1 MNKNIHKALYT
12 DGYKERLQQLYL
24 REKEDVTDDGWLP
37 VKKVAF
43 VPLAMMNPE
52 LEGDTVKDKFQRET
66 TRGSADDILHEKKEV
81 QLHEIFEFEKG
92 SSGAR
97 ILIEGRPGSGKTTLT
112 KKIARD
118 WANGI
123 ILTDCTIFILVPLR
137 QLPNKDEVTL
147 EDLVDSGMVDVDISR
162 TEVEDLVFEI
172 EETKGLGV
180 CFALDG
186 VDEYSAAASETG
198 YIYKL
203 FKGKQLSKS
212 CVIITSHPSATI
224 SFRRHASRKWYIEVI
239 GFMSE
244 DVDQYIRE
252 YYREQPEKSQ
262 QLQKYLDNHLNI
274 KYMCYLPVNLAI
286 IVQLFDDLELGE
298 SLPDRETDIYEDFTI
313 NSLVRQ
319 VQTKDGIKPFSIH
332 TLHEIE
338 KLSREA
344 FPPEKKESFYSICE
358 LAFQGY
364 LSGKLVFTER
374 ELPSTTFGLLTTDQ
388 VFAPNQ
394 RGTDKSYSFLHLT
407 FQEFL
412 AAVHLT
418 RLSPEEQ
425 MKFTGEL
432 LQGHKLP
439 EYQKCQKLE
448 EVLKFYAG
456 LTKLKSQHSM
466 EVFKQNTR
474 HCIGISIT
482 FLFESESTEAS
493 KWFVNEVLK
502 GRILVGLHNT
512 SIMTGCDMYNFLALV
527 YVLKHSND
535 AIKEL
540 KMNVYISSEVW
551 SEIMEQVG
559 LLTNLKSLRVYRYMV
574 FM

>member
-1 MNKNIHKALYT
+1 MAT
-12 DGYKERLQQLYL
+12 CE
-24 REKEDVTDDGWLP
+24 
-37 VKKVAF
+37 KVAF
-43 VPLAMMNPE
+43 VRLAMVNPE
-52 LEGDTVKDKFQRET
+52 LAGDTVKDKFQRET
-66 TRGSADDILHEKKEV
+66 IRGSADDILHEKKEV
-81 QLHEIFEFEKG
+81 QFHEIFEFEKG
-92 SSGAR
+92 SSEAR
-97 ILIEGRPGSGKTTLT
+97 ILIEGRPGSGKTTLMR
-112 KKIARD
+112 KISRD
-118 WANGI
+118 WAYGS
-123 ILTDCTIFILVPLR
+123 ILTDCAIFILVPLR

-147 EDLVDSGMVDVDISR
+147 EDLVGYGMVDVSR
-162 TEVEDLVFEI
+162 KEVEDRVSKI
-172 EETKGLGV
+172 EAMKGLGV
-180 CFALDG
+180 CVALDG

-203 FKGKQLSKS
+203 FEGKQLSKS
-212 CVIITSHPSATI
+212 CVIITSRPSATI
-224 SFRRHASRKWYIEVI
+224 PFRGHASKYIEVI

-244 DVDQYIRE
+244 DVNQYISE
-252 YYREQPEKSQ
+252 YYREQHEKSQ
-262 QLQKYLDNHLNI
+262 ELQKYLDDHLNI
-274 KYMCYLPVNLAI
+274 RYMCYLPVNLAI
-286 IVQLFDDLELGE
+286 IVWLFDDLKPGE

-338 KLSREA
+338 NLSSEA
-344 FPPEKKESFYSICE
+344 FPPETKESFYSICE

-364 LSGKLVFTER
+364 LSGKLVFTEHK
-374 ELPSTTFGLLTTDQ
+374 LPSTTFGLLTTDQ
-388 VFAPNQ
+388 VFAAPNQ

-432 LQGHKLP
+432 LKGHELP

-502 GRILVGLHNT
+502 GRIHVGPSGLDNT
-512 SIMTGCDMYNFLALV
+512 TIMTDCNMYNFLALV
-527 YVLKHSND
+527 YVLNHSND
-535 AIKEL
+535 DIKEL
-540 KMNVYISSEVW
+540 KMDAYMSSKLWLV
-551 SEIMEQVG
+551 IMEQVG
-559 LLTNLKSLRVYRYMV
+559 LLTNLKSLRVCRYMV
-574 FM
+574 V